1 MEIAEDLGLQ
11 PFEITAEQIPSIVL
25 KLLGVKRPFSLPS
38 IDDLDIPAK
47 NIDQVI
53 LVIIDNFSLYE
64 VITYQPMFMIKNL
77 EYLLLIDTETKSKSL
92 SGPMLESMFF
102 SKESLTF
109 NLISALNDN
118 QKQVKVHAR
127 EEDLPKITNDSNLA
141 VTETSDVN
149 IYVKGLKA
157 VNRNDL
163 LVLHF
168 SDFDEMYARYSMNPP
183 EDIASKIIRRTDKW
197 LSLFWQ
203 QAIEGTALIVIGN
216 DGKTPIEM
224 NLEGRAAE
232 WKRANLPIGFIK
244 FPEKNQ

>member
-38 IDDLDIPAK
+38 IDDLDIPTK

-127 EEDLPKITNDSNLA
+127 EEDLHKITNDSNLA

-183 EDIASKIIRRTDKW
+183 EEIASKIIRRTDKW

>member
-1 MEIAEDLGLQ
+1 LEIAEDLGLQ

-25 KLLGVKRPFSLPS
+25 KL
-38 IDDLDIPAK
+38 DLDIPTK

-183 EDIASKIIRRTDKW
+183 EEIASKIIRRTDKW

>member
-1 MEIAEDLGLQ
+1 LEIAEDLGLK

-25 KLLGVKRPFSLPS
+25 KLLGVERPFCLPA
-38 IDDLDIPAK
+38 IDNLDLPAK
-47 NIDQVI
+47 SIDQVI

-77 EYLLLIDTETKSKSL
+77 EYLLLIETESKAKSL
-92 SGPMLESMFF
+92 SGPMLESIFY

-109 NLISALNDN
+109 NLLSALNDN
-118 QKQVKVHAR
+118 KKQVKVLAR
-127 EEDLPKITNDSNLA
+127 EEDLPKITKDFNLA

-163 LVLHF
+163 LILHF
-168 SDFDEMYARYSMNPP
+168 SDFDEMYTRYSMNPP
-183 EDIASKIIRRTDKW
+183 EEIASKVMRRTDKW
-197 LSLFWQ
+197 LSLFSQ
-203 QAIEGTALIVIGN
+203 QSIEGTALIVIGN
-216 DGKTPIEM
+216 DGKKPLEM
-224 NLEGRAAE
+224 NLDGRAAE

-244 FPEKNQ
+244 FPE